1 MNSNVTPETVNR
13 LKEIVGKENVLVKE
27 QEMKDYSHDETV
39 LGVPIMHMPNAVV
52 KPGNSEE
59 LSKILKLANKKLI
72 PVTPRGA
79 GTGLS
84 GGAVPILGGI
94 VLSLERLNKI
104 IEIDEDNLMITVEAG
119 VPMEKIFEKLE
130 KRDYF
135 FPPHAGEESAHIGAV
150 VATNAGG
157 VRTIKYGVTR
167 HFVKGAEFVLP
178 TGEILQLGGKL
189 LKNNTGY
196 NLLELFIGSE
206 GTLGIFTK
214 VTLRFLPKPKE
225 LMMALL
231 EYKDVKNAIVTVPK
245 LLKISDIPLGLE
257 YVERE
262 SIELSEK
269 VIGEKWPVKGEAFL
283 MVVIVG
289 NSKDELYSICED
301 IRKVGKKNGALKIFL
316 VDDKEEQELIMRIR
330 SNMYEGLKPDMV
342 GMFDIAVPPSM
353 IAEFVEKVRE
363 TSLKNKIKIIV
374 YGHAGDGNVH
384 VHIMKEGM
392 DKGLKKKFERI
403 KNEVFQIGS
412 DLGGKITGE
421 HGVGSIKVYDL
432 HYSLSQKEIELMK
445 NIKKVFDPNNILN
458 AGKVLPK

>member
-1 MNSNVTPETVNR
+1 M
-13 LKEIVGKENVLVKE
+13 IV
-27 QEMKDYSHDETV
+27 
-39 LGVPIMHMPNAVV
+39 
-52 KPGNSEE
+52 
-59 LSKILKLANKKLI
+59 
-72 PVTPRGA
+72 
-79 GTGLS
+79 
-84 GGAVPILGGI
+84 
-94 VLSLERLNKI
+94 
-104 IEIDEDNLMITVEAG
+104 
-119 VPMEKIFEKLE
+119 
-130 KRDYF
+130 
-135 FPPHAGEESAHIGAV
+135 
-150 VATNAGG
+150 
-157 VRTIKYGVTR
+157 
-167 HFVKGAEFVLP
+167 
-178 TGEILQLGGKL
+178 
-189 LKNNTGY
+189 
-196 NLLELFIGSE
+196 
-206 GTLGIFTK
+206 
-214 VTLRFLPKPKE
+214 
-225 LMMALL
+225 LL
-231 EYKDVKNAIVTVPK
+231 EYKDVKSAIATVPK

-269 VIGEKWPVKGEAFL
+269 VIGENWPVKGEAFL
-283 MVVIVG
+283 MAVIIG

-301 IRKVGKKNGALKIFL
+301 IRKVGEKNGALKIFL
-316 VDDKEEQELIMRIR
+316 VDDVEEQDLIMRIR
-330 SNMYEGLKPDMV
+330 SNMYEGLKPDML

-363 TSLKNKIKIIV
+363 ISSKNKAKLIV

-392 DKGLKKKFERI
+392 GKDWKKKFEKL